1 MKISYAKSSDIY
13 DIMKIEH
20 SAFIPEIQESKET
33 FEERLSSFPQGFFI
47 LSNTFRDSILEIKKT
62 QIIGYFSSEIWNEFP
77 KTNDIFTLG
86 HSSKKAHNIN
96 GSVLYFSSF
105 ALLPSFQGKHLA
117 EPFLK
122 ECLSSVC
129 KSFPNIKKIV
139 LLVNEEWLGA
149 RHLYKKL
156 GFTDSRI
163 IKDFFPSL
171 NQNRKKS
178 DGIIMEKNK
187 INNNFNFLSH
197 P

>member
-1 MKISYAKSSDIY
+1 MKISYAKPSDIY

-33 FEERLSSFPQGFFI
+33 FEERLYTFPQGFFI
-47 LSNTFRDSILEIKKT
+47 LSNSFQDSTLEIKKT
-62 QIIGYFSSEIWNEFP
+62 QIIGYFSSEIWNEIP
-77 KTNDIFTLG
+77 KTNDIFLLG
-86 HSSKKAHNIN
+86 HSSKKAHKIN
-96 GSVLYFSSF
+96 GSILYFSSF
-105 ALLPSFQGKHLA
+105 ALLPSFQGKHLS

-122 ECLSSVC
+122 ECLSSIC
-129 KSFPNIKKIV
+129 KSFPNIEKIV

-171 NQNRKKS
+171 NQNKKKS

-187 INNNFNFLSH
+187 INNDFCFL
-197 P
+197 

>member
-1 MKISYAKSSDIY
+1 MKISYAKLSDIS

-20 SAFIPEIQESKET
+20 SAFIPEIQENKET
-33 FEERLSSFPQGFFI
+33 FEERIKIFSQGFFI
-47 LSNTFRDSILEIKKT
+47 LSNDFRDSILEIKKT

-86 HSSKKAHNIN
+86 HSSKKVHNKN
-96 GSVLYFSSF
+96 GSILYFSSF

-129 KSFPNIKKIV
+129 KTFPNIEKIV

-156 GFTDSRI
+156 GFKDSRI

-178 DGIIMEKNK
+178 HGIIMEKNK
-187 INNNFNFLSH
+187 TNNDFNFL
-197 P
+197 

>member
-1 MKISYAKSSDIY
+1 MKISYAKLSNID

-20 SAFIPEIQESKET
+20 SAFIPEIQEDKKT
-33 FEERLSSFPQGFFI
+33 FEERIKIFPQGFFI
-47 LSNTFRDSILEIKKT
+47 LSDNSCNSIFKISKT
-62 QIIGYFSSEIWNEFP
+62 QIIGYFSSEIWNDFP
-77 KTNDIFTLG
+77 QSDDIFSLG
-86 HSSKKAHNIN
+86 HSPQKTHNIN
-96 GSVLYFSSF
+96 GSILYFSSF

-129 KSFPNIKKIV
+129 KTFPNIKKIV

-156 GFTDSRI
+156 GFTETRK

-171 NQNRKKS
+171 KQKKS
-178 DGIIMEKNK
+178 DGIVMEKNK
-187 INNNFNFLSH
+187 NDDNFNF
-197 P
+197 